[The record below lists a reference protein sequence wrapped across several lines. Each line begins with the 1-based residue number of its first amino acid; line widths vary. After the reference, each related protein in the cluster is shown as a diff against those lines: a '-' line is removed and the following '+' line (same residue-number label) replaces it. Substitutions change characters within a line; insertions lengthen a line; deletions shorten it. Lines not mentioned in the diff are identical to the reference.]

1 MQKVLDYRQQLEED
15 AKVRLGRAEQNL
27 NEARGRRDRIRA
39 ELERAQDRLYSD
51 EVLQAG
57 DYWLLEQYVKGLT
70 TDLASAEMQVRML
83 AQMVEEA
90 RKFLADRAIERKVLE
105 KLKERHKYAY
115 IREEQGKEQRFNDE
129 IATIRFKA
137 APV

>member
-15 AKVRLGRAEQNL
+15 AKVRLGQAEQRL
-27 NEARGRRDRIRA
+27 YEAMGRRDRVRE
-39 ELERAQDRLYSD
+39 ELERAQNRLYGD

-70 TDLASAEMQVRML
+70 ADLESAEMQVRML

-90 RKFLADRAIERKVLE
+90 RKFLAERAIDKKVLE

-137 APV
+137 TPV